1 MAHYAR
7 LGFNN
12 VVVQVDR
19 IENSDIT
26 NSGGL
31 ERDSLAFEH
40 LSRQFGAGIW
50 VKCSYNTY
58 NGIHSKG
65 GTPLRANFPGGAYNE
80 DDPWY
85 YDGTHDLFRKG
96 RPKDRNGKSCASY
109 TLDTTDGGWECPI
122 DMPVLT
128 DEEKAAGKSYLWDES
143 VYQADNTKGW
153 ILT

>member
-40 LSRQFGAGIW
+40 LSKQFGAGIW

-58 NGIHSKG
+58 NGIHGGG
-65 GTPLRANFPGGAYNE
+65 GTPVRANYPGGDFNE

-85 YDGTHDLFRKG
+85 YDGTYDLFRKG
-96 RPKDRNGKSCASY
+96 RPKDRNGKPCTSY
-109 TLDTTDGGWECPI
+109 TLNTTTGGWECPI

-128 DEEKAAGKSYLWDES
+128 DDEKAAGKGYLWDES
-143 VYQADNTKGW
+143 VYQADNSKGW